1 MEIRVEDQ
9 AKERLDKYLTNYLE
23 ESRSYIIKMIKNGNV
38 LVNGEEVSP
47 HYEVRLDDVITV
59 DKDYKEEVNIEAEDI
74 PLNIIYED
82 DDLIIINKPSGMVVH
97 PGNGNESGTLV
108 NALMH
113 YTNKLSDVNG
123 EVRPGIVHRIDK
135 DTSGIMIVAKNNKAH
150 EILSDMLSRHEIVR
164 EYIALVKGEFPSDTA
179 TIDAPI
185 GRDEKNRIRMSVT
198 AKNSKEAITH
208 LKVIKRFKG
217 YTLLRLKLETGRTH
231 QIRVHLNYIGYP
243 IVNDPLYGKCD
254 NPDFGQ
260 FLHSTSISF
269 KHPIS
274 GEDMYFECD
283 IPDEF
288 KSYLETLEE
297 KE

>member
-135 DTSGIMIVAKNNKAH
+135 DTSGIMIAAKNNKAH
-150 EILSDMLSRHEIVR
+150 EILSDMLSRHEIER
-164 EYIALVKGEFPSDTA
+164 EYIALVKGEFPNDTA

-185 GRDEKNRIRMSVT
+185 GRDEKNRIRMCVT
-198 AKNSKEAITH
+198 GKNSKDAITH
-208 LKVIKRFKG
+208 LKVIKRYKG

-243 IVNDPLYGKCD
+243 IVNDPLYGTCD
-254 NPDFGQ
+254 NPNFGQ
-260 FLHSTSISF
+260 FLHSTSIRF
-269 KHPIS
+269 THPIT
-274 GEDMYFECD
+274 GKELFFEV
-283 IPDEF
+283 PVPKEF
-288 KSYLETLEE
+288 DTYLEGLEE